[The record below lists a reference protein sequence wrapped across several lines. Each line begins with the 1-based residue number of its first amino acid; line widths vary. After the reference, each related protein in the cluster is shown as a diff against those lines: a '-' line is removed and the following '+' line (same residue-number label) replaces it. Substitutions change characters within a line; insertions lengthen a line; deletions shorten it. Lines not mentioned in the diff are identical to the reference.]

1 MVCENSPRR
10 RFLKLAG
17 ASAAMVSIAGCQGSD
32 ENGSESSNGGD
43 DGGGNGGTDGEP
55 ETHDEFLQAA
65 SALAHEEAPWLFLN
79 RQFSVF
85 GQSSDIKW
93 EAPRNEVFDAY
104 TISPQTQAAEDVVF
118 TQPSMDS
125 GLDPQDHASNFTNT
139 ITDIAYDRLYT
150 RTSRGEIQP
159 ELATEF
165 ERIEED
171 RVKFTLREDV
181 QFHNGDQLTPED
193 AVFSIKR
200 IIDDD
205 VGDLTSPQS
214 GQLENVVDAEVSDDH
229 NAIEVV
235 TDGFNPVVLDQFAT
249 YCEVVQR
256 SWIEEND
263 SAYINQNMNGTG
275 PFNLSNYEEGVR
287 VEYERF
293 DDYWGEAAE
302 VATLEINASSED
314 STRVSRLL
322 SNESTVVAN
331 VPPGDVS
338 RIQENDGTEVS
349 VAPSSRIL
357 FGAMRDDVEPFDSTA
372 FRQAMNYA
380 IDLDSIIENV
390 LLTFGAPTGQ
400 PSAEG
405 YTGYTPNVDPYP
417 YDPERAQELVD
428 ESGYTDVEI
437 KLHVPVGRYL
447 KGLDVCRA
455 ATAQI
460 SELDGV
466 TAEVEQR
473 EISSLFDQL
482 FTGNR
487 SDKPPWYLLGWGNPM
502 FNSSQ
507 WFIPLLT
514 SDGFA
519 STWANSEFDRLVE
532 EAMRAP
538 TGDEA

>member
-1 MVCENSPRR
+1 MNEDIEDQETTDTT
-10 RFLKLAG
+10 A
-17 ASAAMVSIAGCQGSD
+17 
-32 ENGSESSNGGD
+32 GD
-43 DGGGNGGTDGEP
+43 DGGDGGDGDEAP
-55 ETHDEFLQAA
+55 ETHEEFLQAA
-65 SALAHEEAPWLFLN
+65 SRLAHEEAPWLFLN

-85 GQSSDIKW
+85 GQSSDIEW

-104 TISPQTQAAEDVVF
+104 TISPQTDGAEDVVF

-125 GLDPQDHASNFTNT
+125 GLDPQDHLSNFTNT
-139 ITDIAYDRLYT
+139 ITDNAYERLYT

-159 ELATEF
+159 ELATSF
-165 ERIEED
+165 ERIDDD

-181 QFHNGDQLTPED
+181 QFHNGDPLTPED
-193 AVFSIKR
+193 AVFSIRR
-200 IIDDD
+200 IIDDE
-205 VGDLTSPQS
+205 VGDLASPQT
-214 GQLENVVDAEVSDDH
+214 GQLENVVDAEVSDDA

-235 TDGFNPVVLDQFAT
+235 TDGFNPVVFDQFAT
-249 YCEVVQR
+249 YCEIVQR

-263 SAYINQNMNGTG
+263 SAFINQNMNGTG
-275 PFNLSNYEEGVR
+275 PFALTNYEEGVR

-293 DDYWGEAAE
+293 DDYWGEPAE
-302 VATLEINASSED
+302 VATLEINASDED

-322 SNESTVVAN
+322 SDESTVVAN

-338 RIQENDGTEVS
+338 RIEENSATKINA
-349 VAPSSRIL
+349 APSSRII
-357 FGAMRDDVEPFDSTA
+357 FGAMRDDLEPFDSTE
-372 FRQAMNYA
+372 FRQALNYA
-380 IDLDSIIENV
+380 IDLGSIIENV

-400 PSAEG
+400 PSMEG
-405 YTGYTPNVDPYP
+405 YTGYAPDVEPYP
-417 YDPERAQELVD
+417 HDPERAQELVD

-437 KLHVPVGRYL
+437 TLHVPVGRYL
-447 KGLDVCRA
+447 KGLEIAQA

-482 FTGNR
+482 FTGDR
-487 SDKPPWYLLGWGNPM
+487 TDKPPWYILGWGNPM

-519 STWANSEFDRLVE
+519 STWSNDEFDRLVD
-532 EAMRAP
+532 EAMGAP
-538 TGDEA
+538 TENET